1 MNRIITL
8 ISRHLPVFLAIVAFN
23 YSSAQCILPNPTAN
37 NANITCGQSVTLT
50 ASGGTNYNWYS
61 NAAGSQ
67 LLGTGAMYITPVL
80 SNTTTYYV
88 QSVSGV
94 ANNTL
99 QFTNCGAT
107 GETGPTLAQM
117 NAAYA
122 GTPLAGLVTSNTQG
136 IQEWTVPS
144 TGTYTITAAGA
155 KGGDANN
162 AIGGSGR
169 SITITTTL
177 TQGHVIKILVGQQG
191 GNLNFTTG
199 WAGGGGGGTFLYNQ
213 TTNQLILAAGGG
225 GGAGKGDPSQYN
237 FTLNGGDASAYNN
250 TAGGSGISCPQSWC
264 SIGAGGTNGNGG
276 QAGGAPVNEGG
287 AAGAGWNS
295 QGTTGTYGGGI
306 GQTFN
311 QGGLGGVNQTA
322 YGTWNSSSNGGFG
335 GGGGAGMH
343 ANYEALGGG
352 GGGYSGGGG
361 AACRVGAGGGGG
373 CYYTGTYVS
382 ESLNAGH
389 GLVNITYAGVLCTS
403 SIVPVTVTV
412 NSNIS
417 APTVT
422 NATIACGQTATLVA
436 SGGTNY
442 LWASDPLGAQVIGNN
457 ASYTSPA
464 LTSTTTY
471 YVQSTAGIGNATLNF
486 TTCGATG
493 ETGPTLAQMNA
504 AYAGTPLSGLVTSNT
519 QGIQEW
525 TVPSTGTYTIT
536 AAGAKGGDANNA
548 IGGSGRSI
556 TITTSLTQGHVI
568 KILVGQQGGNLNF
581 ATGWAGGGG
590 GGTFLFNQTTNQLI
604 LAAGGGG
611 GAGKGDPNQYNFTLN
626 GGDASAY
633 NNTSGGTG
641 ISCPQSWCS
650 AGGGGTNGAG
660 GQAGGYPS
668 NQGGAAGSG
677 WNSQGTTGTYG
688 GGIGQT
694 FNQGGLGG
702 VNQTACG
709 TWNTSSNGGFG
720 GGGGAGMCTNYEA
733 LGGGGGGYSGGGGAG
748 CRVGAGGG
756 GGSFYTGT
764 YVSEGL
770 NAGNGLVNIN
780 FNGTVCYSPIVP
792 VTVTVNGLQAPTVA
806 GNLNICGNVNNS
818 TTLVAS
824 GSPSGYA
831 WWSNANG
838 TGSLGNNASFTT
850 PALNATTTYYVQSIS
865 PQSGSQLFG
874 YTGSAQTFTA
884 PVSGYYTLEAWGAQ
898 GGNDPVN
905 PNTSLGGRGGYA
917 KGDVYLNAGST
928 LYVYVGQ
935 QGSGCLNSNWKS
947 TGGGGATDFRL
958 SGGVWN
964 DNAGLYSRIVVAG
977 GGGGRHGTNYEN
989 ALYVGNDGGGLSA
1002 PSYVANSTSITGA
1015 NQTSG
1020 GASNYG
1026 ASVVPGSFGFATPNT
1041 ESNSCSVGGWNGG
1054 ARGSDNW
1061 ANGGAGGGWYG
1072 GCTSWPTSSGGSGYV
1087 YTSSSFVPAGY
1098 TPAASYQLINTQLI
1112 AGNASMP
1119 DINGNLVTGNSGNGN
1134 AKISWSGTG
1143 CSSSIVPVTVIAGQS
1158 PTVSAGANQSICA
1171 GSSATLVGS
1180 GATTYSWDNNVQNG
1194 VAFTPNATQTYT
1206 VTGTDANG
1214 CQDTAQVQVIVNP
1227 NPTVSLGNDSIVC
1240 DYNFP
1245 ITIQASGNP
1254 NDNYSW
1260 NTGGQGQS
1268 LVVTAAGTYEI
1279 TVTDNNGC
1287 TSSDDIIIESDP
1299 CAGVMEQ
1306 GISLALY
1313 PNPFSDNIQIT
1324 STESIDATIEIY
1336 GTEGRIVYQ
1345 TRMIGNQETFNLS
1358 ELAKGN
1364 YLVKIMYSGTFEL
1377 IRMIKQ

>member
-1 MNRIITL
+1 
-8 ISRHLPVFLAIVAFN
+8 
-23 YSSAQCILPNPTAN
+23 
-37 NANITCGQSVTLT
+37 
-50 ASGGTNYNWYS
+50 
-61 NAAGSQ
+61 
-67 LLGTGAMYITPVL
+67 
-80 SNTTTYYV
+80 
-88 QSVSGV
+88 
-94 ANNTL
+94 
-99 QFTNCGAT
+99 
-107 GETGPTLAQM
+107 M

-144 TGTYTITAAGA
+144 TGAYTITAAGA

-213 TTNQLILAAGGG
+213 TTNQLIMVAGGG
-225 GGAGKGDPSQYN
+225 GGAAQGSPTYPY
-237 FTLNGGDASAYNN
+237 TMNGLDASSYNN
-250 TAGGSGISCPQSWC
+250 TSGGNGTMSAGSWC
-264 SIGAGGTNGNGG
+264 QGGTGGTNGSG
-276 QAGGAPVNEGG
+276 
-287 AAGAGWNS
+287 
-295 QGTTGTYGGGI
+295 GGGI
-306 GQTFN
+306 GGAGGGGWLSNGTAGYYGLPGTMFST
-311 QGGLGGVNQTA
+311 GGLGGVNNSA
-322 YGTWNSSSNGGFG
+322 CGVWNSSTNGGFG
-335 GGGGAGMH
+335 GGAGAGMCS
-343 ANYEALGGG
+343 NYEANGGG

-361 AACRVGAGGGGG
+361 GACRVGAGGGGG

-389 GLVNITYAGVLCTS
+389 GLVNISYAGVLCTS
-403 SIVPVTVTV
+403 SIIPVTVTV

-422 NATIACGQTATLVA
+422 NATISCGQTATLVA

-442 LWASDPLGAQVIGNN
+442 IWASDPLGAQVIGNN

-641 ISCPQSWCS
+641 INCPQSWCS
-650 AGGGGTNGAG
+650 AGGGGTNGTG

-850 PALNATTTYYVQSIS
+850 PALNATTTYYVQSVS

-874 YTGSAQTFTA
+874 YTGTAQTFTA

-928 LYVYVGQ
+928 LYVYVGE
-935 QGSGCLNSNWKS
+935 QGSGCLNSVWKS

-1158 PTVSAGANQSICA
+1158 PTVSAGLNQSICA

-1180 GATTYSWDNNVQNG
+1180 GATTYSWDNNVQDG

-1214 CQDTAQVQVIVNP
+1214 CQDTAQVQVIVNL
-1227 NPTVSLGNDSIVC
+1227 NPTVSLGNDSVVC

-1245 ITIQASGNP
+1245 ITIQANGNP

-1345 TRMIGNQETFNLS
+1345 TRMIGNQENFNLS